1 MDQIDKILASASR
14 NAHQLT
20 PGFPTEALRRGPTQY
35 GLGCL
40 PIRTRAA
47 KMGLSHLVETINN
60 PSERGLLAAEHVR
73 RISACLSDWP
83 EEAFDTGRANLPTL
97 RLLRYIQSVPGLELE
112 GFRPLSLTNT
122 VATTIRAASEV
133 VDARRRE
140 ARKAFPTENMCPK
153 TYRIHRRDTQ
163 PLTASRRI
171 LKHLSPLWAL
181 GIHSWQ
187 QVLSR
192 SPTDQTINFLPNPAI
207 LTALLGQ
214 IPIISPALTAA
225 KGALKTLR
233 QILSNPRDR
242 EYPKLPTPAVSPDSM
257 TTVHYSWLPFLPV
270 TDLPEHR
277 RGLRPVPKG
286 PSSTPHTHHLEE
298 FLHPSEVTD
307 AYFDVL
313 RIDGRQYR
321 SGQARYLVSE
331 WAPETL
337 TQQQIDAYKL
347 EGFKPISINPDRDY
361 EHPPPPRRNLYGTME
376 TRLASRKNH
385 KTGALGTSRIGRLY
399 GQNKRWDQEKKN
411 GATAGSPQA
420 TGMDPATRN
429 LP

>member
-1 MDQIDKILASASR
+1 MKFLPPDKSYKMLGVHINPVLNFTEHFQHVTGEVRKLAAVLRRRRLSPARKQQVIDQLLQAKYHAVHLGIFTDAQMDQIDKILASASR

-73 RISACLSDWP
+73 RISARFSDWP

-207 LTALLGQ
+207 LTALLG
-214 IPIISPALTAA
+214 
-225 KGALKTLR
+225 
-233 QILSNPRDR
+233 
-242 EYPKLPTPAVSPDSM
+242 
-257 TTVHYSWLPFLPV
+257 
-270 TDLPEHR
+270 
-277 RGLRPVPKG
+277 
-286 PSSTPHTHHLEE
+286 
-298 FLHPSEVTD
+298 
-307 AYFDVL
+307 
-313 RIDGRQYR
+313 
-321 SGQARYLVSE
+321 
-331 WAPETL
+331 
-337 TQQQIDAYKL
+337 
-347 EGFKPISINPDRDY
+347 
-361 EHPPPPRRNLYGTME
+361 
-376 TRLASRKNH
+376 
-385 KTGALGTSRIGRLY
+385 
-399 GQNKRWDQEKKN
+399 
-411 GATAGSPQA
+411 
-420 TGMDPATRN
+420 
-429 LP
+429 